1 LSPSCTDKRLLYC
14 ACSPVGSSILAF
26 PCPKRRFHGNKEVNS
41 AVNTAKWVYGT
52 MFSSLLCNLLDIAII
67 KHPSCPP
74 PSPCSVIMQQSQNGR
89 RRLNQFYHI
98 GAVEKG
104 DLRLQELWRNLAD
117 FAESVLAGVSAK
129 ESGVSTMT
137 GLQCIIKALR
147 NVEESIL
154 ILVLFIDTAHKRGGG
169 W

>member
-1 LSPSCTDKRLLYC
+1 
-14 ACSPVGSSILAF
+14 
-26 PCPKRRFHGNKEVNS
+26 
-41 AVNTAKWVYGT
+41 
-52 MFSSLLCNLLDIAII
+52 
-67 KHPSCPP
+67 
-74 PSPCSVIMQQSQNGR
+74 MQQSQNGR